1 MKKFGFVLMIIL
13 GLLAAWYILIFKGTI
28 GGTTMDTINFIE
40 NHMNATG
47 KIVDIQREIMVN
59 SIEDVRWY
67 SNKKGYEIK
76 FGKLTLKFTT
86 EEFISDEY
94 VKALKRI
101 GFEIKKDRKTGELLL
116 FYNGEKVTKYVK

>member
-67 SNKKGYEIK
+67 SNKKGYDI
-76 FGKLTLKFTT
+76 L
-86 EEFISDEY
+86 ISAHNEWNIQ
-94 VKALKRI
+94 KSQ
-101 GFEIKKDRKTGELLL
+101 E
-116 FYNGEKVTKYVK
+116 